1 MTMNPFQQV
10 IVRRFASGVNL
21 RMPLQPAK
29 QRKTTPIRNPRRPHL
44 PDPVDTD
51 PTAQKFKL
59 AEFPT
64 AMLVIREPAGIPT
77 LKDSLIKPATIEKDS
92 TTASSSP
99 IDLTTTTTLSH
110 PVLSSSTTPPLIYQ
124 LPPPLRTSRL
134 AKNTTSITPDQAKQ
148 IQELRTKHS
157 ITQLSNKFNIPRILV
172 SILGP
177 SNSQERNQ
185 IHVRNS
191 MKAIR
196 KESRWS
202 VGKITSDFEFGYS
215 EA

>member
-110 PVLSSSTTPPLIYQ
+110 P
-124 LPPPLRTSRL
+124 
-134 AKNTTSITPDQAKQ
+134 NTTSITPDQAKQ

-202 VGKITSDFEFGYS
+202 VGKIVRRQEKIIRRSQW
-215 EA
+215 